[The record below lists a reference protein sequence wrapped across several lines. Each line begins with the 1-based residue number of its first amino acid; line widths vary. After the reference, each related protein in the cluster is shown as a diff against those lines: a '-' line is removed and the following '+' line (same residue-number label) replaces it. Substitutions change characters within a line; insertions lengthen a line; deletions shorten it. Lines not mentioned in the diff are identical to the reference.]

1 MGIFS
6 SIKAKMTMEQRY
18 SLSFMKLFFW
28 DINWIKTIWFNFK
41 VLPFRLAIKMPIVIS
56 YNTKIKNTGEIILPD
71 NAYFGMFSIGVIKIA
86 TLEANDY
93 KIVLNNQGT
102 FKVGGLIKIHPGAR
116 IYVAK
121 DATLSVGNL
130 VGIGA
135 NSKVVCFKD
144 IVSGDNFRM
153 SWNSQIF
160 DTDFHFLQNVSKGF
174 YYHRTKPIRI
184 GDNVFVGNGSTIGKG
199 TILQDGCVISC
210 MSKVSGDFTADG
222 KNLLLSGVPAKIVK
236 VGVEMSSSFYLDKEE
251 ELAREFE
258 Q

>member
-1 MGIFS
+1 
-6 SIKAKMTMEQRY
+6 MTMEQRY
-18 SLSFMKLFFW
+18 SLSFMRLFFW

-144 IVSGDNFRM
+144 IVIGDNFRM

-174 YYHRTKPIRI
+174 YYQRTKPIR
-184 GDNVFVGNGSTIGKG
+184 
-199 TILQDGCVISC
+199 
-210 MSKVSGDFTADG
+210 
-222 KNLLLSGVPAKIVK
+222 
-236 VGVEMSSSFYLDKEE
+236 
-251 ELAREFE
+251 
-258 Q
+258 